1 MKKSLSAPNL
11 QQNIYKPSLVKK
23 SISTQALP
31 NLDNVTNIITNELQ
45 VEAFFNTPGL
55 QAGSCMI
62 DNQMLSYNIL
72 KSPDISKNDKIMDC
86 LTDLDEFKYEQNI
99 PKINFIKR
107 YYEICNLNSEF
118 ADRYHKLLKIFGR
131 KNRNSN
137 E

>member
-1 MKKSLSAPNL
+1 MKKSLSAPNF
-11 QQNIYKPSLVKK
+11 QNTNKQNSMKK
-23 SISTQALP
+23 CVSTQAIP
-31 NLDNVTNIITNELQ
+31 NFDNVSNIITSELQ

-62 DNQMLSYNIL
+62 DNRMFSYDIL
-72 KSPDISKNDKIMDC
+72 KSPDINKNDKIMGC
-86 LTDLDEFKYEQNI
+86 LTDLDEFKSEETV
-99 PKINFIKR
+99 PKINFTKR

-131 KNRNSN
+131 KNKNSN